1 MKYCKNVS
9 LRERKIANGKLT
21 LYLDY
26 YPGIRDKVTMK
37 IIRREYLGIYI
48 YANPKNKMEKD
59 FNKKMREKAETIRC
73 QRYESVV
80 SERYDLF
87 DQTTSK
93 RDFLAYY
100 KRVLVNKNVKWQFV
114 YQHFVKFVNGHC
126 TCGEVDLDLCRRFRE
141 YLINAK
147 SMRTGKVINQNSAA
161 GYWST
166 FRGFLKI
173 AFADRMIQTNPNDFL
188 ERIEPVPTQKDS
200 LTLPEL
206 RKLSHTP
213 CEEEIIRRAALF
225 SCMTG
230 LRRSDIK
237 NLDWDNVSEYADGG
251 LYLDFISKKTK
262 KRNYVPI
269 SKETFNLIAPRG
281 KGLVF
286 PGLTNEMLNHPLKK
300 WIKSA
305 GITKNIT
312 FHSFRHTYASLQI
325 ELGTDLYTVQHLLAH
340 SDAGTTQRYARHA
353 DPKSR
358 EAADKISLNILQN
371 DGKVNNSEG
380 TKDEKVINHD
390 NNKS

>member
-1 MKYCKNVS
+1 MKYCKNVK
-9 LRERKIANGKLT
+9 LRKRKIANDMLS

-48 YANPKNKMEKD
+48 YANPKTKSQKALNKSLL
-59 FNKKMREKAETIRC
+59 EKAETIRC

-100 KRVLVNKNVKWQFV
+100 KRILDNKNVKWQFV
-114 YQHFVKFVNGHC
+114 YQHFVKFVDGHC

-141 YLINAK
+141 YLISAK

-166 FRGFLKI
+166 FRGFLNI

-188 ERIEPVPTQKDS
+188 ERIDPVPTQKDS

-206 RKLSHTP
+206 RKLSNTP
-213 CEEEIIRRAALF
+213 CKEEIIRRASLF

-230 LRRSDIK
+230 LRRSDIR

-251 LYLDFISKKTK
+251 LYLDFISEKTK

-281 KGLVF
+281 KGKVF
-286 PGLTNEMLNHPLKK
+286 PGLTKEMLNHPLKK

-358 EAADKISLNILQN
+358 EAADKISLNILQKDG
-371 DGKVNNSEG
+371 DGKNSEG
-380 TKDEKVINHD
+380 FKDETDSNHD